1 MLYAQQQGSDAPLLF
16 SDESILAAVRRVRE
30 PLHIIERASD
40 GARGAVV
47 GEQSPQDRGLRVLGT
62 LPPLYP
68 EWLGDRSFGEAH
80 GVRFPYAAGEMAN
93 GIASARL
100 VGELA
105 RADLLGFF
113 GAAGL
118 SPSRVETAVVGLT
131 ADLGG
136 RRNWGV
142 NLIHTPMEPG
152 LEDQVAEI
160 LLRHK
165 VPRISTSAFLAVT
178 PAVVRCAVSG
188 LQLDPEGQIVRRTAV
203 FAKVSRPDIA
213 ELFMSPAPAELL
225 RLLRDRGQLTEEEAA
240 LAAHLPVAEDV
251 TVEADSAGHT
261 DNRPLVSVLPTVLAV
276 RDAVVRRH
284 GLVRLP
290 RVGAA
295 GGLGDPAAV
304 AGAFALGASYVL
316 TGSVNQMAV
325 EADLSDAA
333 KEILAQAD
341 VTDVVM
347 APAPDMFELG
357 VQVQVLRRGSMYA
370 PRATRLYR
378 AYRAYDSLEAIDDC
392 ERRAL
397 EEEVLGISF
406 DEAWALTRAHWKERD
421 PGELARAG
429 ADPRHRMALLFRWYL
444 GQSSRWAI
452 SGDPHRRADY
462 QLWCG
467 PAAGAFNRWAAGSL
481 LADPA
486 GRSVV
491 QIARNLLEGAAVVT
505 RAHQVRSSGVAL
517 PPSAFDFRPRRLR

>member
-1 MLYAQQQGSDAPLLF
+1 MLTVKQQRHGALPF
-16 SDESILAAVRRVRE
+16 SDDCVLAAIRRVRE
-30 PLHIIERASD
+30 PLHIVERVD
-40 GARGAVV
+40 GRRGVVAEEGLRGA
-47 GEQSPQDRGLRVLGT
+47 GDGLRLLGT

-80 GVRFPYAAGEMAN
+80 GVRFPYVAGEMAN
-93 GIASARL
+93 GIASTRL
-100 VGELA
+100 VSELA
-105 RADLLGFF
+105 KADLLGFF

-118 SPSRVETAVVGLT
+118 RPSQVEAAVAELT
-131 ADLGG
+131 ADLAGH
-136 RRNWGV
+136 RNWGV
-142 NLIHTPMEPG
+142 NLIHTPTESG
-152 LEDQVAEI
+152 LEDQVAEV
-160 LLRHK
+160 LLRQG
-165 VPRISTSAFLAVT
+165 VRCISASAFLALT
-178 PAVVRCAVSG
+178 PAVVRCAASG
-188 LQLDPEGQIVRRTAV
+188 LRLDPRGRIVRRTAV

-225 RLLRDRGQLTEEEAA
+225 RLLRHREQLTEEECT
-240 LAAHLPVAEDV
+240 LAAHVPVAEDV

-261 DNRPLVSVLPTVLAV
+261 DKRPLVSVLPTVLAV

-284 GLVRLP
+284 GFVRRL

-295 GGLGDPAAV
+295 GGLGDPAGV

-325 EADLSDAA
+325 EADVSDAA
-333 KEILAQAD
+333 KRMLAQVD

-357 VQVQVLRRGSMYA
+357 MQVQVLRRGSMYA
-370 PRATRLYR
+370 SRATRLYR
-378 AYRAYDSLEAIDDC
+378 IYQAYHSLEALGVA
-392 ERRAL
+392 ERRVL
-397 EEEVLGISF
+397 EDEVLGASL
-406 DEAWALTRAHWKERD
+406 DEVWGLTRAYWDERD

-452 SGDPHRRADY
+452 SGDLGRRADY

-467 PAAGAFNRWAAGSL
+467 AAAGAFNRWAVGSL
-481 LADPA
+481 FADPA
-486 GRSVV
+486 ERTVV

-505 RAHQVRSSGVAL
+505 RAHQVRSYGVEL
-517 PPSAFDFRPRRLR
+517 PLSAFDFRPRRLC